1 MARCLSGH
9 ENKPGASFC
18 SMCGTPVQQLQATG
32 IKSCTRGH
40 PMGASDLRC
49 GTCGNPEGNQSFP
62 QNRVAFSP
70 SANLKIKFDFSK
82 YKKSFRDNKSKVFK
96 IGISLSVITALAT
109 GYWIYSIPNYSA
121 SSFNELFKNRNFKI
135 ESVLTPLCGE
145 SLDIFVEQD
154 SQITSDSQAIDFDYK
169 YALDSTGGSRLYQAK
184 EKVQTLIKQAL
195 QEELGTDYLKIMN
208 PSVVLSSG
216 FTSLVNVCEMQSNL
230 DYVSTRS
237 NELEKKISAIR
248 SPGSWEPSRFIQDDS
263 DPNIAWDWG
272 PSSGAWAVD
281 VKSRLGC
288 RSSIKVYIDGDYGF
302 YSGTSGPVS
311 AGGQVRVYVYGFSTY
326 LSENG
331 SIDSIT
337 CNN

>member
-1 MARCLSGH
+1 
-9 ENKPGASFC
+9 
-18 SMCGTPVQQLQATG
+18 
-32 IKSCTRGH
+32 
-40 PMGASDLRC
+40 MGASDLRC

-70 SANLKIKFDFSK
+70 SANFKIKFDFSK

-121 SSFNELFKNRNFKI
+121 SSFGELFKNRNSKI

-145 SLDIFVEQD
+145 SLNIFVEQD

-263 DPNIAWDWG
+263 DPNIAWDWAPESAFPYG
-272 PSSGAWAVD
+272 GWTVD
-281 VKSRLGC
+281 IVSRLGC
-288 RSSIKVYIDGDYGF
+288 RSGVAVTLNATYGYYTG
-302 YSGTSGPVS
+302 YSGSVSPGGSTRVNVYSNTPSIAWLESGYLESVS
-311 AGGQVRVYVYGFSTY
+311 CR
-326 LSENG
+326 
-331 SIDSIT
+331 
-337 CNN
+337 